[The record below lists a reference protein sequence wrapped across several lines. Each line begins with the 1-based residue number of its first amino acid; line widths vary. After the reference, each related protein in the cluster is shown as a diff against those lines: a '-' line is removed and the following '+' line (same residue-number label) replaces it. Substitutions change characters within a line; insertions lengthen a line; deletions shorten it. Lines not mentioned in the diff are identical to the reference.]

1 LSRRASFGFVAM
13 SGCADFG
20 PSQIN
25 ILSQAPK
32 KWELFGSVEDRAQ
45 GLLFGPPE

>member
-1 LSRRASFGFVAM
+1 M

-32 KWELFGSVEDRAQ
+32 KWELLGGAENRTQ
-45 GLLFGPPE
+45 GLLFGPAE